1 MSATCGG
8 WDQWPRRCGP
18 VRGVWVWARLRCRV
32 GAEEHLQC
40 WDSWAEHHSRC
51 YADPWVTQG
60 PGTSSRVM
68 ATVQVRMKTNNT
80 LSILWLWIKKSEWFC
95 DLWLGFQSAVTR
107 EDPQSLSFDWGDGSW
122 RDDNWCYIKCEAR
135 DSQCDTPS
143 WWSYRLSINLMFAL
157 CSTKACNRSWCS
169 VSSWLPSSLVIIL
182 LSSFLTGIL
191 FAE

>member
-8 WDQWPRRCGP
+8 WDQWPRRRGP
-18 VRGVWVWARLRCRV
+18 GRGVWVWAQCRM

-68 ATVQVRMKTNNT
+68 ATVQVRITT
-80 LSILWLWIKKSEWFC
+80 SILWDWIKKSEWYR

-122 RDDNWCYIKCEAR
+122 RDDNWCYIKC
-135 DSQCDTPS
+135 DTAWQS
-143 WWSYRLSINLMFAL
+143 VWHSLMVILSFINQFNV
-157 CSTKACNRSWCS
+157 CSLLHK
-169 VSSWLPSSLVIIL
+169 SL
-182 LSSFLTGIL
+182 
-191 FAE
+191 